1 MEKEAFFSG
10 YCRQIDGSRTVAA
23 VAENSELTEV
33 DCCFETCIHARDCTI
48 GKNIAELLK
57 SDA

>member
-1 MEKEAFFSG
+1 MERESFFSG

-23 VAENSELTEV
+23 CAENGELTEV
-33 DCCFETCIHARDCTI
+33 DCCYETCIHAPDCTI
-48 GKNIAELLK
+48 GKNITEFLK